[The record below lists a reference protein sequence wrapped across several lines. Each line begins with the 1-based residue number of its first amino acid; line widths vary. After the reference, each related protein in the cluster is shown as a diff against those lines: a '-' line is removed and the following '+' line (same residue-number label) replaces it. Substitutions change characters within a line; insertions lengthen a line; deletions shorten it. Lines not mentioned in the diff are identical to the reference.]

1 MPMARELIT
10 DWGSYQAGFDQLL
23 GLAEHKLYIYD
34 EDLGKLRLD
43 QPDRLAQLKR
53 LLLTAQPGS
62 IRIALRNAEPFRRQQ
77 THLIQ
82 LLAMHAH
89 IITIQ
94 ETSPQ
99 LNNLRDSMVL
109 IDDQHGLI
117 RFDREQARSKLLIDE
132 ANELRPYLLRFDEL
146 WKEPGDVVSATN
158 LGL

>member
-1 MPMARELIT
+1 MSRELIT
-10 DWGSYQAGFDQLL
+10 DSGAYQAGFDQLL
-23 GLAEHKLYIYD
+23 GRAAHQLFIYD
-34 EDLGKLRLD
+34 EDLSKLRLD
-43 QPDRLAQLKR
+43 QPTRLAQLKR

-82 LLAMHAH
+82 LLAPYAH

-99 LNNLRDSMVL
+99 LNSLRDSMVL
-109 IDDQHGLI
+109 VDGQHGLI

>member
-1 MPMARELIT
+1 MAHELIT

-43 QPDRLAQLKR
+43 QPVRLAQLKR
-53 LLLTAQPGS
+53 LLLTAQPDG
-62 IRIALRNAEPFRRQQ
+62 IRIVLRNAEPFRRQQ

-82 LLAMHAH
+82 LLATHAH

-94 ETSPQ
+94 ETGPQ
-99 LNNLRDSMVL
+99 LNHLRDSMVL
-109 IDDQHGLI
+109 VDHQHGLI
-117 RFDREQARSKLLIDE
+117 RFDREQVRSKLLID
-132 ANELRPYLLRFDEL
+132 NPSELSPYWLRFDEL
-146 WKEPGDVVSATN
+146 WKEPGAVVSTTT